1 MNAVTTT
8 NLSDLAVFKRGKV
21 RDVYQISDDKLL
33 IVATDRISAFDV
45 VLPTP
50 IPYKGEIL
58 NQLSLFWFDFF
69 KDTIDNHIITSDI
82 NEYPESI
89 KKYGDIIK
97 YRSVLVKKAEPI
109 LVECIVR
116 GYISG
121 SGWKEYRRSGTVCG
135 IELPQGLKESD
146 KLPEPIFT
154 PSTKADIGDHDE
166 NISFEKMVDIVG
178 KEMAEKLKELSLN
191 IYIKARDYAETKG
204 IILADTK
211 FEFGL
216 FDGKIILID
225 EIFTPDSSRFW
236 PKATYQPGMSQVSL
250 DKQYIRDYL
259 VSIDW
264 ENKEIVPELPFD
276 VARNTFLKYKEAYE
290 VLTGKKFRVD
300 DIAS

>member
-178 KEMAEKLKELSLN
+178 KEMAEKLKKLSLN

-216 FDGKIILID
+216 FNGKIILID